1 MKFELVV
8 CTVVSLALL
17 LLVFTGEVGAEH
29 HQLATVGPVYAIV
42 EPDLVEELRDRALT
56 VDLAA
61 IRQEAGRYQPASLH
75 QLPRAR
81 VSRRFTVDMT
91 YTLEQELRNEEGRVL
106 YPQGFT
112 FNPLE
117 YVGLSGGL
125 VVIDGG
131 DAEQVAW
138 FKSSPYHENRRAKLL
153 LSGGYAAD
161 LAKTLERP
169 VFYLTEAV
177 AKRLRLQAVPSVV
190 VEERHQLYVQEVALA
205 EG

>member
-1 MKFELVV
+1 VKFELMV
-8 CTVVSLALL
+8 CTAALL
-17 LLVFTGEVGAEH
+17 LLVAGKAPAEH
-29 HQLATVGPVYAIV
+29 RQLAAVGPVYPVV
-42 EPDLVEELRDRALT
+42 EPDLVEELREKALT

-81 VSRRFTVDMT
+81 VSRRFAVDMT
-91 YTLEQELRNEEGRVL
+91 FTLEQDLRDEEGRVL

-117 YVGLSGGL
+117 YVSLSGGL

-138 FKSSPYHENRRAKLL
+138 FKASPYHENRRAKLL
-153 LSGGYAAD
+153 LSGGHAAD

-169 VFYLTEAV
+169 VFYLTEVV

-190 VEERHQLYVQEVALA
+190 VEDRQQLHVQEVLL
-205 EG
+205 EEE

>member
-1 MKFELVV
+1 VKFKL
-8 CTVVSLALL
+8 SLLLIALL
-17 LLVFTGEVGAEH
+17 LATGEAGAEH
-29 HQLATVGPVYAIV
+29 RQLAAVGPVYAIV
-42 EPDLVEELRDRALT
+42 EPDLVEELREKALT

-61 IRQEAGRYQPASLH
+61 IHQEAGRYQPASLH

-117 YVGLSGGL
+117 YVSLSGGL

-138 FKSSPYHENRRAKLL
+138 FKASPYHENRRAKLL
-153 LSGGYAAD
+153 LSGGYASD
-161 LAKTLERP
+161 LATALERP
-169 VFYLTEAV
+169 VFYLTEVIAR
-177 AKRLRLQAVPSVV
+177 RLRLQAVPSVI
-190 VEERHQLYVQEVALA
+190 VEERHQLHVQEVAL
-205 EG
+205 EEE

>member
-1 MKFELVV
+1 VKFKLIL
-8 CTVVSLALL
+8 CSVVSL
-17 LLVFTGEVGAEH
+17 LLVFAGKAPAVH
-29 HQLATVGPVYAIV
+29 RQLAAVGPVYAIA
-42 EPDLVEELRDRALT
+42 EPDLVEELREKALT

-61 IRQEAGRYQPASLH
+61 IHQEAGRYQPASLH

-81 VSRRFTVDMT
+81 VSRRFAVDMT
-91 YTLEQELRNEEGRVL
+91 FTLEQELRNEEGRVL
-106 YPQGFT
+106 YPKGYT

-138 FKSSPYHENRRAKLL
+138 FKASPYSGNQRAKLL
-153 LSGGYAAD
+153 LSGGYASD
-161 LAKTLERP
+161 LATALERP
-169 VFYLTEAV
+169 VFYLTEV
-177 AKRLRLQAVPSVV
+177 IAKRLRLQAVPSVI
-190 VEERHQLYVQEVALA
+190 VEERHQLYVQEVLLE

>member
-1 MKFELVV
+1 MKFELMV
-8 CTVVSLALL
+8 CTAALL
-17 LLVFTGEVGAEH
+17 FLVAGKAFAEH
-29 HQLATVGPVYAIV
+29 RQLAAVGPVYPVV
-42 EPDLVEELRDRALT
+42 EPDLVEELRARALA
-56 VDLAA
+56 VDVEG
-61 IRQEAGRYQPASLH
+61 IRAEAGRYQPASLH

-81 VSRRFTVDMT
+81 VSRRFAVDMT

-117 YVGLSGGL
+117 YVSLSGGL

-131 DAEQVAW
+131 DTEQVAW
-138 FKSSPYHENRRAKLL
+138 FKASPYSGNQRAKLL
-153 LSGGYAAD
+153 LSGGYASD
-161 LAKTLERP
+161 LATALERP
-169 VFYLTEAV
+169 VFYLTEAI

-190 VEERHQLYVQEVALA
+190 VEERQQLYVQEMLLE

>member
-1 MKFELVV
+1 MV
-8 CTVVSLALL
+8 CTAALL
-17 LLVFTGEVGAEH
+17 LLVAGKAPAEH
-29 HQLATVGPVYAIV
+29 RQLAAVGPVYPVV
-42 EPDLVEELRDRALT
+42 EPDLVEELRERALA

-81 VSRRFTVDMT
+81 VSRRFAVDMT

-138 FKSSPYHENRRAKLL
+138 FKASPYHENRRAKLL
-153 LSGGYAAD
+153 LSGGYASD
-161 LAKTLERP
+161 LATALERP
-169 VFYLTEAV
+169 VFYLTEV
-177 AKRLRLQAVPSVV
+177 IAKRLRLQAVPSVV
-190 VEERHQLYVQEVALA
+190 VEERQQLYVQEVLLE

>member
-1 MKFELVV
+1 VKFKL
-8 CTVVSLALL
+8 SLLLIALL
-17 LLVFTGEVGAEH
+17 LATGEAGAEH
-29 HQLATVGPVYAIV
+29 RQLAAVGPVYPVV

-61 IRQEAGRYQPASLH
+61 IRQEAGRYQPASLY

-138 FKSSPYHENRRAKLL
+138 FKASPYHENRRAKLL
-153 LSGGYAAD
+153 LSGGYASD

-169 VFYLTEAV
+169 VFYLTEV
-177 AKRLRLQAVPSVV
+177 IAKRLRLQAVPSVV
-190 VEERHQLYVQEVALA
+190 VEDRQQLHVQEVLL
-205 EG
+205 EEE